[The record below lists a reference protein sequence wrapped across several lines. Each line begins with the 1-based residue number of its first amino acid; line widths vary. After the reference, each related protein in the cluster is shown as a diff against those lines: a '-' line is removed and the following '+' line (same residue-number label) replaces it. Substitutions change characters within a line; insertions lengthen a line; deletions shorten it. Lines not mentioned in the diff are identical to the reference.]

1 MMYDYL
7 ETLCLHPLWV
17 LATMRNMM
25 MTMTTEITLVL
36 SGYHARGLEAIPA
49 KCAVGGNLYTLYTL
63 LSSNEI
69 LLKSYFMLSLNVAC
83 SECDFLFLKRLLIS
97 QKSWCHRQMIMEVWK
112 KT

>member
-49 KCAVGGNLYTLYTL
+49 KCAVGG
-63 LSSNEI
+63 I
-69 LLKSYFMLSLNVAC
+69 FIHSL
-83 SECDFLFLKRLLIS
+83 EFRFKRNIT
-97 QKSWCHRQMIMEVWK
+97 Q
-112 KT
+112 